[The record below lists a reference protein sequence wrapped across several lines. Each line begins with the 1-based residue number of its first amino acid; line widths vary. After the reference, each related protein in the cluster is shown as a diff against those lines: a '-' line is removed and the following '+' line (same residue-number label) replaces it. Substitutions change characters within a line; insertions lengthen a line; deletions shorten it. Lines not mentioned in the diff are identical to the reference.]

1 MFLQASIVLSRL
13 KATTQKLSSCIP
25 LRVLL
30 PAVNETYEML
40 LSKKSYKCIPSL
52 MSVLAESF
60 DSVKPTELKVE
71 VDNLGNFF
79 LEVLQFRERIED
91 NMETDDDGQVTL
103 KDIIAV
109 EESAG
114 KALVALLLKLSEVT
128 FRPLYDK
135 LYGWAAN
142 DTQHKQRNITFYRYE
157 QYQIN

>member
-40 LSKKSYKCIPSL
+40 LNKKSYKCIPSL

-60 DSVKPTELKVE
+60 DNVQSTELKAE
-71 VDNLGNFF
+71 IDNLANFF
-79 LEVLQFRERIED
+79 LKVLEFRERIED
-91 NMETDDDGQVTL
+91 TKTDDDAQVTL
-103 KDIIAV
+103 KDIVAV

-114 KALVALLLKLSEVT
+114 KALVSLLLKLSEVT

-135 LYGWAAN
+135 LYGWAVN

-157 QYQIN
+157 